1 MSTLYLFFEV
11 SNSND
16 VLPQVLQGLV
26 VPGYSFWP
34 HPLRATIA
42 APGEPRLPVRCTY
55 YAQSWYRIFLAD
67 RAIQFCR
74 DDPFRDGQPAELVRG
89 EQHLVAA
96 VLKMT
101 QFRLRRWLVTDEG
114 WTDDDDPFVDLL
126 REGSDAES
134 LRVELGMGIST

>member
-1 MSTLYLFFEV
+1 
-11 SNSND
+11 
-16 VLPQVLQGLV
+16 
-26 VPGYSFWP
+26 
-34 HPLRATIA
+34 
-42 APGEPRLPVRCTY
+42 
-55 YAQSWYRIFLAD
+55 
-67 RAIQFCR
+67 
-74 DDPFRDGQPAELVRG
+74 VRG

>member
-11 SNSND
+11 TDSND
-16 VLPQVLQGLV
+16 VLPRALQGLV

-34 HPLRATIA
+34 SPLRATFD

-55 YAQSWYRIFLAD
+55 YAQSVYRIFLAD
-67 RAIQFCR
+67 RAIQFDR
-74 DDPFRDGQPAELVRG
+74 DDSFLDAQPAELVRG

-96 VLKMT
+96 VLEMP

-114 WTDDDDPFVDLL
+114 WTDDDERFVDLL

>member
-1 MSTLYLFFEV
+1 MSTLYLFFDV

-16 VLPQVLQGLV
+16 VLPRALQGLV

-34 HPLRATIA
+34 SPLRATFD

-55 YAQSWYRIFLAD
+55 YAQNWYKIFLAD
-67 RAIQFCR
+67 RAIRFDR
-74 DDPFRDGQPAELVRG
+74 DDPFRDAQPVELVRG

-96 VLKMT
+96 VLRMT
-101 QFRLRRWLVTDEG
+101 QFHLRRWLVTDEG

-134 LRVELGMGIST
+134 LRVELGMGIPT